1 MPLRAGI
8 TLRWLIIIG
17 VALVLLVALF
27 YGEENFRGA
36 GAWHSFKQAQ
46 VAEGEKL
53 NLSDFVPPPVADE
66 QNFAMTPLLRVA
78 FDYTRT
84 TNGVRWRDTNALQ
97 HLSNIRFD
105 LGSPGISAPNI
116 ADLGRGTPV
125 NLKAFADFYRGNTN
139 YPQSAHPGNDAEDI
153 LTALGK
159 FEPDLEELR
168 EAASSRAASRFPIEY
183 SHEPPAEILLPHLSP
198 VKGITAVCEL
208 RAVAELEN
216 RRSADALKDL
226 QLGFRLSASL
236 RGEPFLIDHLVRIA
250 TLDLTL
256 QGVREGLIRHAWSD
270 SQLAEL
276 ETNLAKIDLLGDY
289 EQTMRGE
296 RSLNIS
302 GLDYYRRKGIT
313 AAALQTED
321 QSILNGNPVNWMPAG
336 WYYQNMTVVGE
347 VYRDYILPSVDVSN
361 RVVTPALS
369 AAMMSDLDQRRVGPY
384 NIFAKMLLPA
394 LGKASQRASRGQ
406 TMLDET
412 RVACAIERYRI
423 QHNDLPDTL
432 DALAPLFVPR
442 IPNDLFDGKP
452 LRYKKNTDGTYL
464 IYSIG
469 WNEKDDGGVDVR
481 MKGKNSR
488 EDLNQGDWVWSV
500 PSEK

>member
-1 MPLRAGI
+1 MPVRAGI
-8 TLRWLIIIG
+8 TLRWLAIIA

-36 GAWHSFKQAQ
+36 RAWRNFNRAQA
-46 VAEGEKL
+46 AEGEKL
-53 NLSDFVPPPVADE
+53 NLADFVPPPVADE
-66 QNFAMTPLLRVA
+66 QNFAMTPLLRVT
-78 FDYTRT
+78 FDYFHT
-84 TNGVRWRDTNALQ
+84 TDGIRWRDTNALQ

-105 LGSPGISAPNI
+105 LGSPAIAAPNI
-116 ADLGRGTPV
+116 ADLDRGTPV
-125 NLKAFADFYRGNTN
+125 DLKAFADFYRGNTN

-159 FEPDLEELR
+159 FDPDLKELR
-168 EAASSRAASRFPIEY
+168 EAAASRPSSRFPIEY
-183 SHEPPAEILLPHLSP
+183 SHEPPAAILLPHLAP
-198 VKGITAVCEL
+198 VKGISAVCEL
-208 RAVAELEN
+208 RAIAELES

-226 QLGFRLSASL
+226 QLCFRLSDSL

-250 TLDLTL
+250 TLELAL
-256 QGVREGLIRHAWSD
+256 QGVRAGLIRHAWSD

-276 ETNLAKIDLLGDY
+276 DTNLANIDLLGDY
-289 EQTMRGE
+289 AQTMRGE
-296 RSLNIS
+296 RALHMS

-321 QSILNGNPVNWMPAG
+321 QSILNGTAVNWMPAG

-347 VYRDYILPSVDVSN
+347 IYRDYVLPSVDVSN
-361 RVVTPALS
+361 RVVTPALG
-369 AAMMSDLDQRRVGPY
+369 AAMMSDLDRRRVSPY

-394 LGKASQRASRGQ
+394 LGKASQRAARGQ
-406 TMLDET
+406 TTLDET

-423 QHNDLPDTL
+423 QHNDLPDSL
-432 DALAPLFVPR
+432 DALAPQFIPK

-469 WNEKDDGGVDVR
+469 WNEKDDGGVEVR

-488 EDLNQGDWVWSV
+488 EDLNQGDWVWSF
-500 PSEK
+500 PSR